1 MNCFEGMKAF
11 KTDDGK
17 KIVLF
22 RPLDNFKRLNKSG
35 AALGL
40 PVFYYLNGWLIFKR
54 FDENEILKCL
64 MKLLLIDREWIP
76 PVEGFSLYMRPILMS
91 TTVIYSLPFI

>member
-40 PVFYYLNGWLIFKR
+40 PV
-54 FDENEILKCL
+54 
-64 MKLLLIDREWIP
+64 LLIKSII
-76 PVEGFSLYMRPILMS
+76 LYL
-91 TTVIYSLPFI
+91 

>member
-40 PVFYYLNGWLIFKR
+40 PVFYYLNG
-54 FDENEILKCL
+54 
-64 MKLLLIDREWIP
+64 
-76 PVEGFSLYMRPILMS
+76 
-91 TTVIYSLPFI
+91 